1 LVLLYKVETSVGS
14 VSITKTAI
22 GSIVIKSAQNFKD
35 NLKIS
40 NQKGKIP
47 KFTKKIGGGDATVNS
62 LDITMSSNGL
72 DIRIYV
78 VMNFGTSIGTVT
90 NELIE
95 EVYNQIEKLTGTAP
109 NSVAVIITGM
119 IAKKQVA
126 RRNIEVKR

>member
-1 LVLLYKVETSVGS
+1 MLYKVETSVGS

-22 GSIVIKSAQNFKD
+22 GSIVIRSAQKFTD

-40 NQKGKIP
+40 NQKGKVT
-47 KFTKKIGGGDATVNS
+47 KLTKKIGGGDATVNN

-78 VMNFGTSIGTVT
+78 VMNFGTSIGTIT

-95 EVYNQIEKLTGTAP
+95 DVYTKIEKLTGTPP
-109 NSVAVIITGM
+109 NSVAVIVTGM
-119 IAKKQVA
+119 VAKKQVA